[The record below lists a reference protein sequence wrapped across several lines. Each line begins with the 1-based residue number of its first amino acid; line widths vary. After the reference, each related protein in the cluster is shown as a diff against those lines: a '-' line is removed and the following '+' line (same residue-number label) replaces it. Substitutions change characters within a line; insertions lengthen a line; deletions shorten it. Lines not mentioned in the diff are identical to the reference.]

1 MFEIDK
7 NYTRDYIQTVC
18 GGSRQAFLP
27 TRNGKVVAACLR
39 PDLNAQ
45 APDVI
50 VCSDGAAARAAGRT
64 LARQAEAIPVFIKL
78 ETELFRYVGQFAV
91 SESLTAPLDCAPY
104 AHKSG
109 FTVGQVSRVIK
120 MNRC

>member
-7 NYTRDYIQTVC
+7 NYTRDYINAVC
-18 GGSRQAFLP
+18 GGSKQAFLP

-39 PDLNAQ
+39 LDLNPQ

-50 VCSDGAAARAAGRT
+50 VCNDGAAARAAGKT
-64 LARQAEAIPVFIKL
+64 LARQTGAIPVFIKL
-78 ETELFRYVGQFAV
+78 ETDLFRYVGQFAV

-104 AHKSG
+104 AHNISFK
-109 FTVGQVSRVIK
+109 VGQVSRVIK

>member
-1 MFEIDK
+1 MFEISQ
-7 NYTRDYIQTVC
+7 NYTRDYIHTVC
-18 GGSRQAFLP
+18 GGSKQAFLP

-50 VCSDGAAARAAGRT
+50 ICTGGAAARSAGRT
-64 LARQAEAIPVFIKL
+64 LARQVEAIPVFIKL
-78 ETELFRYVGQFAV
+78 ETDLFQYVGQFAV

-109 FTVGQVSRVIK
+109 LAVGQVSRVIK
-120 MNRC
+120 MIRC

>member
-1 MFEIDK
+1 MFEINK
-7 NYTRDYIQTVC
+7 NYTREYIHTVC
-18 GGSRQAFLP
+18 GGSKQAFLP

-39 PDLNAQ
+39 PDLNPQ

-50 VCSDGAAARAAGRT
+50 ICNGGAAARAAGKT

-78 ETELFRYVGQFAV
+78 ETDLFRYVGQFAV

-104 AHKSG
+104 AHKSS
-109 FTVGQVSRVIK
+109 FTASQVSRVIK
-120 MNRC
+120 LNRC